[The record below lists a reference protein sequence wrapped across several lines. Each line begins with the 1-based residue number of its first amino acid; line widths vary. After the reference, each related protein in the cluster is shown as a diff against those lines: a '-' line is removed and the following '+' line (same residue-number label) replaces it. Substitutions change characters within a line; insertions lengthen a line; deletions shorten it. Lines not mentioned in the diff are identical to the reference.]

1 MFGSVT
7 RETSPRGKW
16 TGWPNFLVLFQV
28 GPDCDNDISTS
39 IIKDKFQISIYFV
52 ILVLTNEAIVSV
64 TIYVQPED
72 NAGET
77 DKFVIFEQSSE
88 ANSPHPPISHTNK
101 VVMTT

>member
-1 MFGSVT
+1 MDWVAKLFSFV
-7 RETSPRGKW
+7 P
-16 TGWPNFLVLFQV
+16 GWARLWQWY
-28 GPDCDNDISTS
+28 IYQY
-39 IIKDKFQISIYFV
+39 KDKFQISIYFV

-64 TIYVQPED
+64 TIYVQTED